1 MNQRDWLLRL
11 TLCFAVGGLG
21 MAAIMCLF
29 VGFGFST
36 AIGREA
42 VYLYF
47 LLQTLNIT
55 AMRVREYALLR
66 SAQAPNPSRRMRL
79 VRQGAAWLWRFGAV
93 TLLGSAVLLLLDLLG
108 IFSNYFW
115 LQLCCWVGFFATLVG
130 WLLRLMTFYRLRQSS
145 IALAMEKERG
155 K

>member
-21 MAAIMCLF
+21 TAAIMCLF

-47 LLQTLNIT
+47 LLQTLNVA
-55 AMRVREYALLR
+55 AMRARERALLR
-66 SAQAPNPSRRMRL
+66 SAQAPKPSRQMRII
-79 VRQGAAWLWRFGAV
+79 RQGAAWLWRLGAV
-93 TLLGSAVLLLLDLLG
+93 TLLGSVVLLLLNLLG
-108 IFSNYFW
+108 VYSNYFW
-115 LQLCCWVGFFATLVG
+115 LQLCCWVGFFATLAG

-145 IALAMEKERG
+145 IALAMEKERS